1 MTARV
6 LVIGGAG
13 YIGSICARVLS
24 QSGFDVVTFDDLS
37 TGHEAAVTG
46 PLVKADIR
54 DRRALRSVLQAQ
66 PFDAAMHFAAK
77 SVVGD
82 SVRSPALYMD
92 VNVAGT
98 IGLVQEL
105 LDAGVKKLV
114 FSSTCAIYGTPETLP
129 LTENLP
135 FRPVSPYGDSKAMVE
150 QFLALCREREGLNVT
165 CLRYFNAAGAM
176 PDGSLGEAHRPE
188 THLIPLAIQAALGL
202 RPPMKLFG
210 SDYPTRDGTCIRD
223 YIHVLDLA
231 DAHVRALQR
240 LLEGD
245 AGTAYNV
252 GTGRGTTVLE
262 IMESIGQAV
271 GRPVPYDHAPRR
283 EGDPAALFA
292 DPGKIQAELG
302 WAPRFADLEP
312 IVVSAVQWARAP
324 RY

>member
-1 MTARV
+1 
-6 LVIGGAG
+6 
-13 YIGSICARVLS
+13 
-24 QSGFDVVTFDDLS
+24 
-37 TGHEAAVTG
+37 
-46 PLVKADIR
+46 
-54 DRRALRSVLQAQ
+54 
-66 PFDAAMHFAAK
+66 
-77 SVVGD
+77 
-82 SVRSPALYMD
+82 MD

-105 LDAGVKKLV
+105 LGAGVNRLV

-292 DPGKIQAELG
+292 DPGKIQTELG

>member
-1 MTARV
+1 
-6 LVIGGAG
+6 
-13 YIGSICARVLS
+13 
-24 QSGFDVVTFDDLS
+24 VTFDDLS

-54 DRRALRSVLQAQ
+54 DRVALRSVLRTQ

-105 LDAGVKKLV
+105 LGAGVNRLV
-114 FSSTCAIYGTPETLP
+114 FSSTCAIYGTPEVLP
-129 LTENLP
+129 LTEALP

-202 RPPMKLFG
+202 RPPLKLFG

-231 DAHVRALQR
+231 NAHVRALRR

-245 AGTAYNV
+245 SGTAYNV

-262 IMESIGQAV
+262 VMSAIGQAV
-271 GRPVPYDHAPRR
+271 GRPVPFDHAPRR

-292 DPGKIQAELG
+292 DPRKIQAELG
-302 WAPRFADLEP
+302 WEPRFADLNR
-312 IVVSAVQWARAP
+312 IVGSAVQWARAP
-324 RY
+324 VY